1 MSDIIED
8 LIITGGVLWMFS
20 ILIKGLLYALFGI
33 YIVLF
38 VVYAVSKEI
47 YQIIKEIQENRA
59 DAESRA
65 EE

>member
-8 LIITGGVLWMFS
+8 LIITGGVMWLFS

-38 VVYAVSKEI
+38 VVYAVSREI
-47 YQIIKEIQENRA
+47 YQIIKENRENRA
-59 DAESRA
+59 DPESRA

>member
-38 VVYAVSKEI
+38 VVYRVFREF
-47 YQIIKEIQENRA
+47 YPVC
-59 DAESRA
+59 
-65 EE
+65 EEDKNGPETL